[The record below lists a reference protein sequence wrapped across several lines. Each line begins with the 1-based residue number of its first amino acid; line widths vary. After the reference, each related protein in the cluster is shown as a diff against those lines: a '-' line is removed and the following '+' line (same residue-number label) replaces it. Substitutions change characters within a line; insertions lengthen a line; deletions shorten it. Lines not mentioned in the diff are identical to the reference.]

1 VNPDIHQ
8 PTDAAYAEAKAA
20 SVADSLSRFEGES
33 GGAADSISIMNFGL
47 ALIQIGGGA
56 LPKDEVTALLNDDE
70 RKRQSNNAAERVV
83 ANGMVQ
89 WRRLLPRL
97 VEMLLAAD
105 ERRWRACFD
114 KWDRNHDGRL
124 TIRELEAAMASLG
137 RVGSSSTATAEGG
150 AAARAWARAEVED
163 MLRAA
168 DVNLDAA
175 LSFAEFR
182 TVMKLAGVLDR

>member
-1 VNPDIHQ
+1 M
-8 PTDAAYAEAKAA
+8 
-20 SVADSLSRFEGES
+20 ADSLSRFEGES

-47 ALIQIGGGA
+47 ALIQIGGGV

-150 AAARAWARAEVED
+150 AAARAVHRAWARAEVED

>member
-1 VNPDIHQ
+1 M
-8 PTDAAYAEAKAA
+8 
-20 SVADSLSRFEGES
+20 ADSLSRFEGES

-137 RVGSSSTATAEGG
+137 RVGNVAVVDAPGQHEPRTAQVRVAPAARGRTAVTTRATRERCSQLGPLSEGSSSGAEDRGQG
-150 AAARAWARAEVED
+150 PA
-163 MLRAA
+163 
-168 DVNLDAA
+168 NL
-175 LSFAEFR
+175 
-182 TVMKLAGVLDR
+182 